1 MPKAPSR
8 NRGQPGGFRN
18 ARCHCGVAAEGL
30 VINLVLE
37 NVKEIKAVIAI
48 LVSLYRLAILCKL
61 IAVQ

>member
-1 MPKAPSR
+1 MFIATLWLFGNTGGGATLMPKAPSR

-37 NVKEIKAVIAI
+37 NVM
-48 LVSLYRLAILCKL
+48 
-61 IAVQ
+61 